1 MTPRRLRPP
10 VDGHGASAEVISIRT
25 ATTYRPDYK
34 QLASA
39 QVMAARDK
47 LGMDH
52 PEFADYLSGT
62 LGWTITPEVTARWER
77 GSMPRADAL
86 LACAAINQDAPGD
99 PLAFVRDA
107 AVPGEAEGMLL
118 YPGRGLVGRQQWNDI
133 IDGSREHLWLYG
145 MAEFGYATD
154 DETPGIL
161 AKAAEAGCEVRVLLL
176 DPGYAGADA
185 IDADEGSPRGTLV
198 TRIKASLV
206 RFVQMRED
214 IGPQVK
220 IRTYGTHPTVSIVR
234 GDGQMLV
241 TPYLRFSL
249 GGNSPT
255 LELSDEVTPKTF
267 ARYARHL
274 NHQWDLSKDWT

>member
-1 MTPRRLRPP
+1 MTPRRQQPR
-10 VDGHGASAEVISIRT
+10 VDGPAANAEVISIR
-25 ATTYRPDYK
+25 ARTTYRPDYK

-39 QVMAARDK
+39 QVLAARDK

-62 LGWTITPEVTARWER
+62 LGWTITPEVVDRWER

-86 LACAAINQDAPGD
+86 LACAAVNQDAPGD
-99 PLAFVRDA
+99 PLAFARDA
-107 AVPGEAEGMLL
+107 AVPGDAEGMLL
-118 YPGRGLVGRQQWNDI
+118 YPGRGLVSRQQWNDI
-133 IDGSREHLWLYG
+133 ISGSREHLWLYG

-161 AKAAEAGCEVRVLLL
+161 AEAAEAGCEIRILLL
-176 DPGYAGADA
+176 DPGYAGAEA
-185 IDADEGSPRGTLV
+185 IDADEGSPKGTLI

-220 IRTYGTHPTVSIVR
+220 IRTYGTHPSVSIVR

-241 TPYLRFSL
+241 TPYLRFTL

-255 LELSDEVTPKTF
+255 LELSGEVTPKTF

-274 NHQWDLSKDWT
+274 NRQWNLSEDWT